1 MPLTFIN
8 FDDGSGVMDGIIS
21 SEVLENC
28 HNLLKE
34 GSILSLKG
42 SVEVDDYRS
51 NDLGALMFRMRV
63 KEVKSIDE
71 ELSKKTKE
79 ILMDATKSDS
89 ITLDDFS
96 EKLELIENI
105 FWKEGTCGINLKV
118 QTNESEAIIELGDEY
133 KFKPTLENLFYLEEI
148 FGKDVIQI

>member
-1 MPLTFIN
+1 
-8 FDDGSGVMDGIIS
+8 
-21 SEVLENC
+21 
-28 HNLLKE
+28 
-34 GSILSLKG
+34 
-42 SVEVDDYRS
+42 
-51 NDLGALMFRMRV
+51 MFRMRV

-79 ILMDATKSDS
+79 ILIDTMKSDS